1 MFFITAFWSFQ
12 NFEKLSYFF
21 NNFDDIKIDWHWLR
35 AVEFQPGNLHRDG
48 AGHDGRLQQV
58 HQGHRRRAQ
67 GAEE

>member
-1 MFFITAFWSFQ
+1 MLFRRLQNAKNFW
-12 NFEKLSYFF
+12 KIFF
-21 NNFDDIKIDWHWLR
+21 NKFDDIKADWHWLR

-58 HQGHRRRAQ
+58 YQGHRRRAQ